1 MRRLTWAA
9 PAAATTAVVGI
20 TAYRKLRSRPSTPQR
35 THAVTVFR
43 PVEYVS
49 ANMPEQLTAL
59 SDQADVRLE
68 AAPGERGTR
77 ILVRPIDGRTS
88 DGDIRRALRESR
100 SLLEVGEVLRP
111 GVATTEPTPLNKPLR
126 KVTEHGRE
134 GGLL

>member
-20 TAYRKLRSRPSTPQR
+20 TAYRKLRSRPSAPQR

-43 PVEYVS
+43 PIEYVS

-59 SDQADVRLE
+59 AGADVRLE

-77 ILVRPIDGRTS
+77 ILVRPIDDRAS

-100 SLLEVGEVLRP
+100 SVLEVGEVLRP